1 MLSFPKPKVLK
12 SLLKALPSKRDK
24 PEIKWVALDRLLC
37 GGENGI
43 PADRYVHQTGDLLRP
58 SRPISQS
65 PHSQLL
71 KQYLRIGVE
80 IFRPEV
86 FRQTAYF
93 ANALECMEMCG
104 QYFVYTNEDQIV
116 EVAKQFIA
124 QFRNGTQSNGFHD
137 ESSPFS
143 SSDSLPEVHP
153 ISHSDCYQ
161 VDDGNHRLAIAH
173 VRGEQGHMV
182 QVLPPAMLTPLQKL
196 LLDVIASGGR
206 RELFQPITSPE
217 LGAGWKLLRR
227 CDKWFEVI
235 ERFLKERDLLPPRSA
250 TYMDI
255 GCSYGWFV
263 RAFGQLGFDAR
274 GVELDRAAIQI
285 GQLVYGLRPDQ
296 TTRMEPGRF
305 LRSNPQPYDITSC
318 FNLMHDYAAG
328 QASSS
333 AEEML
338 GLLDRTTRTVL
349 FFNMGRS
356 HKPWEH
362 TPLAGWD
369 ADRIEQWLR
378 DNSSFTEIRRLVAD
392 AEQASPPEN
401 DYDNIIFACLR

>member
-1 MLSFPKPKVLK
+1 MT
-12 SLLKALPSKRDK
+12 
-24 PEIKWVALDRLLC
+24 LDRLLC
-37 GGENGI
+37 GGEHGI

-58 SRPISQS
+58 SRPISRS
-65 PHSQLL
+65 PHVQLL
-71 KQYLRIGVE
+71 EQYLRMGEE

-93 ANALECMEMCG
+93 ANAVECMEMCG

-124 QFRNGTQSNGFHD
+124 QFRNGLQSNGFHD

-143 SSDSLPEVHP
+143 SSDSLPEVHR
-153 ISHSDCYQ
+153 INHSDCYQ
-161 VDDGNHRLAIAH
+161 VVDGNHRLAIAH

-182 QVLPPAMLTPLQKL
+182 QVLPTAMLTPLQKL
-196 LLDVIASGGR
+196 LLDVIASDGGR
-206 RELFQPITSPE
+206 KLFQPIISPE
-217 LGAGWKLLRR
+217 LGDDWKLLRH

-235 ERFLKERDLLPPRSA
+235 ERFLKERCLLPPRST

-263 RAFGQLGFDAR
+263 QAFGRLGFDAH
-274 GVELDRAAIQI
+274 GLELDRAAIQI

-296 TTRMEPGRF
+296 VTRVEMGRF
-305 LRSNPQPYDITSC
+305 LRSNPKPSDITSC
-318 FNLMHDYAAG
+318 FNLMHDYAVG
-328 QASSS
+328 QASST

-338 GLLDRTTRTVL
+338 KLLDRATSTVL

-356 HKPWEH
+356 HKRLEH
-362 TPLAGWD
+362 TTLTGWD
-369 ADRIEQWLR
+369 ANRIEQWLR
-378 DNSSFTEIRRLVAD
+378 DNSSFTEIHRLVAD
-392 AEQASPPEN
+392 NAQASTLEN
-401 DYDNIIFACLR
+401 DYDNTIFACLR